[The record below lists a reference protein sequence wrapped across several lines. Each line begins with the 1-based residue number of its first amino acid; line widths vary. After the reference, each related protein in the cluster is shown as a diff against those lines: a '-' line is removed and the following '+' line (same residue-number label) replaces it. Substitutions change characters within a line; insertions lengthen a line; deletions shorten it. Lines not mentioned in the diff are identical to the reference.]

1 MTMPAV
7 SATAPP
13 LTLGGCVALACIW
26 EATAPKPGNVYRGA
40 DFEDTSYVDFLTSAA
55 AIAPVIDRI
64 ADLGVGGAVLAG
76 IEATRALI
84 GPKKTNLGILLLVAP
99 LAASTSN
106 KPLREGVADVLAALD
121 ANDCRNVY
129 AAIRLTQ
136 PGGLGDA
143 READVNADAPPT
155 ISLVDAMRLAADRDL
170 VARQYVTGF
179 AETFAVA
186 DAIAA
191 HAATRPLSDAIVRAF
206 VELLA
211 REPDSLIARKCGG
224 SVAAQ
229 VTGGAKSILESLA
242 LGEDIYQAVLA
253 DFDFWLRSDGN
264 RLNPGTS
271 ADIIAA
277 ALFVLLRERRLNWPV
292 EFYAASGDP

>member
-7 SATAPP
+7 NATAPP
-13 LTLGGCVALACIW
+13 LTLGGCAALACIW
-26 EATAPKPGNVYRGA
+26 EATAPKPGNVYRAA
-40 DFEDTSYVDFLTSAA
+40 DFDDTTYVDFVTSAV

-64 ADLGVGGAVLAG
+64 AHLGVGGAVLAG

-84 GPKKTNLGILLLVAP
+84 GPKNTNLGILLLVAP
-99 LAASTSN
+99 LAAAAGD
-106 KPLREGVADVLAALD
+106 KPLRDSIADVLAALD
-121 ANDCRNVY
+121 ADDCRDVY

-143 READVNADAPPT
+143 SDADVNADAPPA
-155 ISLVDAMRLAADRDL
+155 ISLVEAMQLAADRDL
-170 VARQYVTGF
+170 VARQYTTGF

-191 HAATRPLSDAIVRAF
+191 HAATRPLGDAIVRAF
-206 VELLA
+206 IELLA
-211 REPDSLIARKCGG
+211 REPDSLIARKCGLERAREV
-224 SVAAQ
+224 S
-229 VTGGAKSILESLA
+229 GGAKSVLECLA
-242 LGEDIYQAVLA
+242 SGEDVYHAVLA
-253 DFDFWLRSDGN
+253 DFDFWLRSDDN

-292 EFYAASGDP
+292 EFYRTAGE

>member
-1 MTMPAV
+1 MTTSAV
-7 SATAPP
+7 NATTPP
-13 LTLGGCVALACIW
+13 LTLGGCAALACIW
-26 EATAPKPGNVYRGA
+26 EATAPKPGNVYRAA
-40 DFEDTSYVDFLTSAA
+40 DFDDTTYVDFVTSAV

-84 GPKKTNLGILLLVAP
+84 GPKNTNLGILLLVAP
-99 LAASTSN
+99 LAAAKD
-106 KPLREGVADVLAALD
+106 KPLRDSIAEVLAALD
-121 ANDCRNVY
+121 ADDCRDVY

-143 READVNADAPPT
+143 SDADVNADAPPA
-155 ISLVDAMRLAADRDL
+155 ISLVDAMQLAADRDL
-170 VARQYVTGF
+170 VARQYTTGF

-191 HAATRPLSDAIVRAF
+191 HAATRPLGDAIVRAF
-206 VELLA
+206 IELLA
-211 REPDSLIARKCGG
+211 REPDSLIARKCGLERAREV
-224 SVAAQ
+224 S
-229 VTGGAKSILESLA
+229 GGAKSVLECLA
-242 LGEDIYQAVLA
+242 SGEDVYHAVLA
-253 DFDFWLRSDGN
+253 DFDFWLRSDDN

-292 EFYAASGDP
+292 EFYRTAGE

>member
-1 MTMPAV
+1 MTTSAV
-7 SATAPP
+7 NATAPP
-13 LTLGGCVALACIW
+13 LTLGGCAALACIW
-26 EATAPKPGNVYRGA
+26 EATAPKPGNVYRAA
-40 DFEDTSYVDFLTSAA
+40 DFDDTTYVDFVTSAV

-64 ADLGVGGAVLAG
+64 AELGVGGAVLAG

-84 GPKKTNLGILLLVAP
+84 GPKNTNLGILLLVAP
-99 LAASTSN
+99 LAAAASDR
-106 KPLREGVADVLAALD
+106 PLRDSIADVLAALD
-121 ANDCRNVY
+121 ADDCRDVY

-143 READVNADAPPT
+143 NEADVNADAPPA
-155 ISLVDAMRLAADRDL
+155 ISLVEAMQLAADRDL
-170 VARQYVTGF
+170 VARQYTTGF

-191 HAATRPLSDAIVRAF
+191 NAATRPLGDAIVRAF
-206 VELLA
+206 IELLA
-211 REPDSLIARKCGG
+211 REPDSLIARKCGLERAREV
-224 SVAAQ
+224 S
-229 VTGGAKSILESLA
+229 GGAKSVLECLA
-242 LGEDIYQAVLA
+242 SGEDVYHAVLA
-253 DFDFWLRSDGN
+253 DFDFWLRSDDN

-292 EFYAASGDP
+292 EFYRTAGE